1 MSLFER
7 LNNKRYDLQ
16 EAIDD
21 KGNITPEP
29 GDIAKEKSILR
40 NIKKKQVRLDKNQK
54 KIINTNTKA
63 GDKLLQDI
71 NKKLS
76 ASTTKGDQARAL
88 YGTEGGSTEGA
99 AGAGETFKA
108 KNTDKT
114 LSTKQIDTDK
124 VNARNA
130 EILKANNKKP
140 IKGGKTVNPV
150 TAYDYKNVV
159 KQSEVSKQAKEFTKK
174 INKKRTGSFDD
185 VTGEGQVKYP
195 KNRKDLI
202 AKRKEYGIDRKGN
215 ISDAGVKR
223 YAQKTKQLSSGS
235 NLPVTPTQKEL
246 DLAKKRAVGGTP
258 VKNKAGKVIGTTTGK
273 YGGKLS
279 RKRPSNAPS
288 LAQIK
293 AKIDA
298 KNPTYKSPLT
308 GGQLP
313 NIGSPESQVKRLDPK
328 KYKELKKLKGIKSPY
343 YQGTVSP
350 DGTITPKL
358 PKKVL
363 VKTPKSIAF
372 PQGLKPIDT
381 KTKEGEKIA
390 RKITKKFVTDKELLT
405 GEKPKQYKPP
415 VNNKSKNVFSRIK
428 GFAKK
433 FHQKMTQNAGFRKTS
448 GSGRYKLDSF
458 GIPARDINRT
468 RHIYKN
474 TIRGNTF
481 RLLNKALPGH
491 YKTLAAAG
499 LIAYGLSN
507 RGKEED
513 GGKGNNVATPKNPY
527 AGKKF
532 KNVTGTLK
540 LGDGNK
546 K

>member
-1 MSLFER
+1 MSLFEK
-7 LNNKRYDLQ
+7 LNNKRYNLQ
-16 EAIDD
+16 EGVDSS
-21 KGNITPEP
+21 GNITPNP
-29 GDIAKEKSILR
+29 GDAAKEKSIIR

-71 NKKLS
+71 NKRLS
-76 ASTTKGDQARAL
+76 ASTTKGDQARSQ
-88 YGTEGGSTEGA
+88 YNVGDGSTIGTPEGA
-99 AGAGETFKA
+99 TAT
-108 KNTDKT
+108 KT
-114 LSTKQIDTDK
+114 
-124 VNARNA
+124 
-130 EILKANNKKP
+130 
-140 IKGGKTVNPV
+140 KT
-150 TAYDYKNVV
+150 V

-185 VTGEGQVKYP
+185 VTGEGKVKYP
-195 KNRKDLI
+195 KTRKELI

-223 YAQKTKQLSSGS
+223 YAQKTKELSSGS

-258 VKNKAGKVIGTTTGK
+258 IKNKAGKVIGTTTGK
-273 YGGKLS
+273 YGGNLP

-298 KNPTYKSPLT
+298 NNLTYKSPIS

-313 NIGSPESQVKRLDPK
+313 LKIPRSPVDTFLNKIKKADP
-328 KYKELKKLKGIKSPY
+328 EALKKAVNKF
-343 YQGTVSP
+343 P
-350 DGTITPKL
+350 DFPEPKKL

-363 VKTPKSIAF
+363 VKTPKSLAF

-405 GEKPKQYKPP
+405 GEKPKTFKPP

-433 FHQKMTQNAGFRKTS
+433 FHQKMTQDAGFRRTS
-448 GSGRYKLDSF
+448 GSGRLMKDTLG
-458 GIPARDINRT
+458 GIARDVNKT

-507 RGKEED
+507 RGKKKD
-513 GGKGNNVATPKNPY
+513 DGKGNNVALPKNPY
-527 AGKKF
+527 AGKEF
-532 KNVTGTLK
+532 KTVTGTLK
-540 LGDGNK
+540 LGNTK
-546 K
+546 KK

>member
-1 MSLFER
+1 MSLFEKIK
-7 LNNKRYDLQ
+7 NKRYDLQ

-54 KIINTNTKA
+54 KIINTNIKA

-71 NKKLS
+71 NKRKS
-76 ASTTKGDQARAL
+76 ADLTRADAINRAM
-88 YGTEGGSTEGA
+88 GTSSSTEGA
-99 AGAGETFKA
+99 AGAGGT
-108 KNTDKT
+108 TTKT
-114 LSTKQIDTDK
+114 RT
-124 VNARNA
+124 
-130 EILKANNKKP
+130 
-140 IKGGKTVNPV
+140 
-150 TAYDYKNVV
+150 V

-372 PQGLKPIDT
+372 PQGLKPVDT

-433 FHQKMTQNAGFRKTS
+433 FHQKMVQDAGFRKTS

-513 GGKGNNVATPKNPY
+513 DNKGNNVATPKNPY

>member
-1 MSLFER
+1 MSLFEKIK
-7 LNNKRYDLQ
+7 NKRYDLQ
-16 EAIDD
+16 EAIDE

-29 GDIAKEKSILR
+29 GDKAIEKSILR
-40 NIKKKQVRLDKNQK
+40 NIKKKQNRTISQNKA
-54 KIINTNTKA
+54 A
-63 GDKLLQDI
+63 GDKLLKDI
-71 NKKLS
+71 NKRLS
-76 ASTTKGDQARAL
+76 ASTTRGDQARSQ
-88 YGTEGGSTEGA
+88 YSMGDGSTIGTPEGSTA
-99 AGAGETFKA
+99 T
-108 KNTDKT
+108 KT
-114 LSTKQIDTDK
+114 
-124 VNARNA
+124 
-130 EILKANNKKP
+130 
-140 IKGGKTVNPV
+140 KT
-150 TAYDYKNVV
+150 V
-159 KQSEVSKQAKEFTKK
+159 KQSEVSKKAKEFTKK

-246 DLAKKRAVGGTP
+246 ELAKKRAVGGTP
-258 VKNKAGKVIGTTTGK
+258 IKNKAGKVIGTTTGK

-308 GGQLP
+308 GGKLP
-313 NIGSPESQVKRLDPK
+313 NIGTPESQIRRNDPK
-328 KYKELKKLKGIKSPY
+328 GYKELMKMKKKLKGVKSPY
-343 YQGTVSP
+343 YQGTVLP
-350 DGTITPKL
+350 DGTIKPKL
-358 PKKVL
+358 PSKVL

-433 FHQKMTQNAGFRKTS
+433 FHQKMTQDAGFRRTS
-448 GSGRYKLDSF
+448 GSGRLMKDTLG
-458 GIPARDINRT
+458 GIARDVNKT

-507 RGKEED
+507 RGKKKDE
-513 GGKGNNVATPKNPY
+513 GKGNNVAIPKNPY
-527 AGKKF
+527 AGKNF
-532 KNVTGTLK
+532 KTVTGTLK

>member
-1 MSLFER
+1 MNLFER
-7 LNNKRYDLQ
+7 IQYKLNEEPNKSDSKGQNKKSSLNNKKFSDNISNKVDLSKTAQ
-16 EAIDD
+16 KPKRVTNRMAKTIA
-21 KGNITPEP
+21 GQ
-29 GDIAKEKSILR
+29 DIEK
-40 NIKKKQVRLDKNQK
+40 
-54 KIINTNTKA
+54 TT
-63 GDKLLQDI
+63 GDKFVGGTNLE
-71 NKKLS
+71 NTGKKRRRKLS
-76 ASTTKGDQARAL
+76 DTTKG
-88 YGTEGGSTEGA
+88 GPVKVT
-99 AGAGETFKA
+99 
-108 KNTDKT
+108 KT
-114 LSTKQIDTDK
+114 K
-124 VNARNA
+124 
-130 EILKANNKKP
+130 
-140 IKGGKTVNPV
+140 
-150 TAYDYKNVV
+150 VV
-159 KQSEVSKQAKEFTKK
+159 KQSEVSKQAKDFTKK
-174 INKKRTGSFDD
+174 INKKRTGGFED
-185 VTGEGQVKYP
+185 VTGEGKVKYP
-195 KNRKDLI
+195 KTRKELI

-246 DLAKKRAVGGTP
+246 EIAKKRAVGGTP
-258 VKNKAGKVIGTTTGK
+258 IKNKDGKVIGTTTGK

-298 KNPTYKSPLT
+298 KNPTYKRPISGGELPLNNTRSPVDTFLNKIKKASK
-308 GGQLP
+308 QD
-313 NIGSPESQVKRLDPK
+313 PEG
-328 KYKELKKLKGIKSPY
+328 LKKAVNKF
-343 YQGTVSP
+343 P
-350 DGTITPKL
+350 DFPERKL
-358 PKKVL
+358 PRTVL
-363 VKTPKSIAF
+363 TKTKASKAF
-372 PQGLKPIDT
+372 PLGLKPVDT

-390 RKITKKFVTDKELLT
+390 RRVTKKFVTDKELMT
-405 GEKPKQYKPP
+405 GFPPETKPP
-415 VNNKSKNVFSRIK
+415 KSPKSPKSPKPSLFTRAKKALK
-428 GFAKK
+428 GFHK
-433 FHQKMTQNAGFRKTS
+433 FMVKDAGFRKTS
-448 GSGRYKLDSF
+448 GSGRLMKDTLG
-458 GIPARDINRT
+458 GIARDVNKT

-507 RGKEED
+507 RGKKKDE
-513 GGKGNNVATPKNPY
+513 GKGNNVATPKNPY